1 MPCQPFCS
9 SRNTTEGVAK
19 NAASCWAFQQTEH
32 PLAGGPKR
40 TGLPQKF
47 ACERV
52 CWYSVSVWLFLF
64 DWDFGGYQG
73 QDWTS
78 SYSSYGVW
86 KWGKKKP
93 RNHWPPVTPV
103 MVSESGEKKPKKPL
117 IIIFPIDM
125 AIKVGCFIDV
135 HRFIISNPPKKTT
148 MASQRPRS
156 GWGPPLAPLPQWLG
170 WYWKSTSPACSR
182 SFLQRNSVDTEKTT
196 HSFW

>member
-19 NAASCWAFQQTEH
+19 NAASCWAFQQNEH

-86 KWGKKKP
+86 KWGKK
-93 RNHWPPVTPV
+93 T
-103 MVSESGEKKPKKPL
+103 KKPL

-135 HRFIISNPPKKTT
+135 HRFIISNPPLNHHGEPAPTLRL
-148 MASQRPRS
+148 RPPISTIAPMTRIVLEKYKSSLQEVFFATKFS
-156 GWGPPLAPLPQWLG
+156 GYGENN
-170 WYWKSTSPACSR
+170 T
-182 SFLQRNSVDTEKTT
+182 
-196 HSFW
+196 

>member
-1 MPCQPFCS
+1 MHLRTMPCQPFCS

-86 KWGKKKP
+86 KWGKKNQETIDHHFP
-93 RNHWPPVTPV
+93 HWYGHQSGVLHRCSSLHHFKSPIEPPW
-103 MVSESGEKKPKKPL
+103 
-117 IIIFPIDM
+117 
-125 AIKVGCFIDV
+125 
-135 HRFIISNPPKKTT
+135 R
-148 MASQRPRS
+148 ASAHAQAE
-156 GWGPPLAPLPQWLG
+156 AP
-170 WYWKSTSPACSR
+170 
-182 SFLQRNSVDTEKTT
+182 
-196 HSFW
+196 H